1 MCVFSIE
8 PCIVRSTTMEFDYY
22 PFMVSLGNCSGSCNV
37 ADDLSTQMYVL
48 RKTKDL
54 HFIAFNIITRIN
66 VA

>member
-8 PCIVRSTTMEFDYY
+8 PCMVRSTTMEFDYY

-54 HFIAFNIITRIN
+54 HLT
-66 VA
+66 